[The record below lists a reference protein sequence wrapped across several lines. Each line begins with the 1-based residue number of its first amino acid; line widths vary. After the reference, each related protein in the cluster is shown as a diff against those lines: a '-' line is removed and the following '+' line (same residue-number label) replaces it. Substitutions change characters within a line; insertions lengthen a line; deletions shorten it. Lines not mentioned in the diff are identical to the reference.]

1 MAAACPASSVDLG
14 LVQGLL
20 QSVDCNVYGLVE
32 TGYGALAS
40 PGSQMALVLTA
51 LLTLYVA
58 FLGLRLMLGLAPLNV
73 GDLTLT
79 LVKIGVVL
87 ALATSWPTY
96 QQLVFG
102 VLFQGPAEI
111 AGSVMSSMSTADS
124 AFRGNPFNGL
134 QLAYDELQ
142 TGAGFFAQ
150 RSSTLTSP
158 LVGGNAFGAFAL
170 NISAFI
176 MLMTTLGVVLGVKI
190 VLGMLLALGPVFVA
204 LLLFDT
210 TRGIFEGWLRACLAF
225 AFAPLFVI
233 LALAVQLTLIEPH
246 LIRLADLRAAGVV
259 DMAPAIAIF
268 TLTLITAGVSLAGL
282 VAVAMIAGGFR
293 FPSRKARV
301 SDREAAPAQARNT
314 MDQPSAEASRGR
326 PAEAYPRAA
335 AIASAAAAMDRRELR
350 LVAEGQGETARL
362 SLNGRRP
369 DGAVDTARPPVGQA
383 YRRSASLRRTASS
396 ARRDR

>member
-1 MAAACPASSVDLG
+1 MAAACLAPASDAG

-20 QSVDCNVYGLVE
+20 QSVDCNVYALVE

-40 PGSQMALVLTA
+40 PGSQMAFVLTA
-51 LLTLYVA
+51 MLTLYVA

-79 LVKIGVVL
+79 VVKIGVVL
-87 ALATSWPTY
+87 ALATNWPTY

-111 AGSVMSSMSTADS
+111 AGSVMSSMHGADS
-124 AFRGNPFNGL
+124 VFRGNPFNGL

-142 TGAGFFAQ
+142 ANAAFFAQ
-150 RSSTLTSP
+150 RSNTLTSP

-170 NISAFI
+170 NVSAFA

-210 TRGIFEGWLRACLAF
+210 TRGVFEGWLRACLAF

-246 LIRLADLRAAGVV
+246 LIRLAAFRAENVV
-259 DMAPAIAIF
+259 DMASAVAIF

-282 VAVAMIAGGFR
+282 AAVAMIAGGFR
-293 FPSRKARV
+293 FPSRAARSPAAASADARV
-301 SDREAAPAQARNT
+301 VPASSQAVVDTNRAQT
-314 MDQPSAEASRGR
+314 S
-326 PAEAYPRAA
+326 EAYPRAA

-350 LVAEGQGETARL
+350 LVAEGQSEGHRL
-362 SLNGRRP
+362 SLTGRTADRP
-369 DGAVDTARPPVGQA
+369 ADLARPPVGRA
-383 YRRSASLRRTASS
+383 YRRPAAPRRSASS